1 MKTSR
6 KRYSEEFKKEAIMRV
21 MSQGSSSYKVSK
33 ELGVGQPTL
42 CKWVKQ
48 FKQEGSNV
56 LGSEKS
62 ELKRLRAKLKRVQDE
77 RDILKKTVSFF
88 ARQEG

>member
-1 MKTSR
+1 MKVSR

-48 FKQEGSNV
+48 FKQEGYYHNIRPVFINSP
-56 LGSEKS
+56 S
-62 ELKRLRAKLKRVQDE
+62 
-77 RDILKKTVSFF
+77 
-88 ARQEG
+88 